1 MADQFGRA
9 GRRADLARLL
19 HATLVAHGMDPL
31 DGAARAII
39 DQRVAQLSAELGV
52 SETAALRQ
60 IDDRLVIEMAVN
72 TSNTWHASQVANEAA
87 GGVAVPVPAADAGQ
101 LVMGLAMAV
110 GQMVREVY
118 GELPASV
125 GEPLDALGEL
135 GAALREAS
143 EAEPGLLAEVTLETL
158 STAQRTLQ
166 AASAGVADGTVP
178 VVVADSARPQ
188 FARQLLAD
196 SELARRLQP

>member
-9 GRRADLARLL
+9 GRRADLARVL
-19 HATLVAHGMDPL
+19 HSTLVQHGMAPR

-39 DQRVAQLSAELGV
+39 DQKVAQVAAEMGM
-52 SETAALRQ
+52 SEVAALRLF
-60 IDDRLVIEMAVN
+60 DDRMVTELAVN
-72 TSNTWHASQVANEAA
+72 TANSWHASQVAAEVA
-87 GGVAVPVPAADAGQ
+87 GSVVVQVPAADAGQ

-110 GQMVREVY
+110 GQMVREAY
-118 GELPASV
+118 GELPASA

-135 GAALREAS
+135 GAALRAAT
-143 EAEPGLLAEVTLETL
+143 EAEPALLAEITLEAL
-158 STAQRTLQ
+158 STAQRTLR
-166 AASAGVADGTVP
+166 AAAAGVADGTVP
-178 VVVADSARPQ
+178 VVIDDAARPQ